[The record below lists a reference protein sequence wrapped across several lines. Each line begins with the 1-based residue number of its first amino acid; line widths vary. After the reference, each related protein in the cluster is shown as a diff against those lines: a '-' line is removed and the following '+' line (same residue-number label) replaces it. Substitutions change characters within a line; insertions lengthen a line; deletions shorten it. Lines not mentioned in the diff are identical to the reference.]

1 MSKKGFDKNS
11 IVGLVLIGAILLV
24 TTYFTQPSAEELK
37 AKAEQEKQAEAKQE
51 QVDQNLSENKL
62 AESEKEDSPEDIT
75 VLDSEETQKIDSLKS
90 LKSYAKYGNFAN
102 KSTGENENFIL
113 ENEKIKVT
121 ISNQGG
127 RVSTVELK
135 EFNTYDSLPLMLF
148 HEDSSRFNIELT
160 VNDDANGTKVVNTE
174 NLFFETENKS
184 FKVEGKNSKSLSM
197 KLYYGSKDKYLEYK
211 YTLKGNSYLVDF
223 ELISVGFDDVVSR
236 GFDYYLNWNMFTP
249 NQEKT
254 IPNQQQKSTIY
265 YKYNNGDIDYIFE
278 TKYEGDELI
287 SPVDWIMF
295 KQQYFNT
302 TLIATDEPF
311 AKGAA
316 SEEQGQFD
324 IETIELAEDQTS
336 NYVQGMSTY
345 LTIPYLG
352 KKNETFAMQY
362 YFGPN
367 RHEDLEAVAVGLDQ
381 SLDYGWGIFGWVN
394 TILIRP
400 VFNFL
405 NGFGISIGIVI
416 LLLTIIIKSLL
427 FPITWKTYLSSAK
440 MKVLKPEIEALKKKN
455 GSDKMK
461 QQQATMA
468 LYRETGVN
476 PMAGCIPM
484 LIQMPILFALFRFFP
499 ATFDLRQKSFLW
511 AEDLSTYDSIYDLGF
526 NIPMY
531 GDHISLF
538 TLMMAVSMI
547 FYTKANS
554 QMTQGM
560 GGDAGG
566 AMASQMKMM
575 TYLMPIMMLFFFN
588 SYAAGLSFYYLIAN
602 VITIAQQFVIRKWIV
617 DEDKLHTKIQAN
629 KTKKKK
635 KKGGFGAKLEKRM
648 KDAQELQAK
657 RKKK

>member
-1 MSKKGFDKNS
+1 MSAKKGFDKNS
-11 IVGLVLIGAILLV
+11 IIGLLLIGAILLV
-24 TTYFTQPSAEELK
+24 TTYLTQPSEEELK
-37 AKAEQEKQAEAKQE
+37 AKAEQEKQEKARQE
-51 QVDQNLSENKL
+51 QVDENLATVNANVEN
-62 AESEKEDSPEDIT
+62 ATTTEIPVAT
-75 VLDSEETQKIDSLKS
+75 LDSNEVQKQDSLKS
-90 LKSYAKYGNFAN
+90 LKSFNKFGSFAE
-102 KSTGENENFIL
+102 SASGEQQSFVL

-121 ISNQGG
+121 ISNKGG

-135 EFNTYDSLPLMLF
+135 EFHTYDSLPLVLF
-148 HEDSSRFNIELT
+148 NEDSSRFNIELT
-160 VNDDANGTKVVNTE
+160 VNDENNGTKVVNTE

-184 FKVEGKNSKSLSM
+184 FKVEGDNSKSFSM
-197 KLYYGSKDKYLEYK
+197 KLFYGSKDKYLEYK

-223 ELISVGFDDVVSR
+223 ELNSVGFDDVVSG

-278 TKYEGDELI
+278 TKYEGDELAI
-287 SPVDWIMF
+287 PVDWIMF
-295 KQQYFNT
+295 KQQYFNS
-302 TLIATDEPF
+302 TLIATDKPF
-311 AKGAA
+311 AKGGARKKK
-316 SEEQGQFD
+316 GQFD
-324 IETIELAEDQTS
+324 IETIELPENQTN
-336 NYVQGMSTY
+336 NYVQGMSTF
-345 LTIPYLG
+345 LTIPYEG

-367 RHEDLEAVAVGLDQ
+367 RHEDLEAVGVGLDG
-381 SLDYGWGIFGWVN
+381 SLDYGWAIFGWVN
-394 TILIRP
+394 IYLIRP

-405 NGFGISIGIVI
+405 NGFGLSIGIVI
-416 LLLTIIIKSLL
+416 LLLTFVIKSFL

-440 MKVLKPEIEALKKKN
+440 MRVLKPEIDELKKKN

-468 LYRETGVN
+468 LYRQTGVN

-538 TLMMAVSMI
+538 TLLMAISMF

-554 QMTQGM
+554 QMTAGAGM
-560 GGDAGG
+560 EG
-566 AMASQMKMM
+566 AMAGQMKMM
-575 TYLMPIMMLFFFN
+575 TYLMPVMMLFFFN

-602 VITIAQQFVIRKWIV
+602 VITILQQYVIRKWIV
-617 DEDKLHTKIQAN
+617 DEDKLHAKIQAN

-648 KDAQELQAK
+648 KDAQELQAQ

>member
-1 MSKKGFDKNS
+1 MSAKGFDKNS
-11 IVGLVLIGAILLV
+11 IIGLILIGAILLV
-24 TTYFTQPSAEELK
+24 TSYFTKPSEEELK
-37 AKAEQEKQAEAKQE
+37 AKAEQEKQNRAKTE
-51 QVDQNLSENKL
+51 QVDKNLTETTSI
-62 AESEKEDSPEDIT
+62 EKQDTSGALLTSNEASNQSQVSDSIKNI
-75 VLDSEETQKIDSLKS
+75 ETLV
-90 LKSYAKYGNFAN
+90 KYGGFADKIN
-102 KSTGENENFIL
+102 SKKQNFIL

-121 ISNQGG
+121 ISNKGG

-135 EFNTYDSLPLMLF
+135 EFHTYDAEPLALF

-160 VNDDANGTKVVNTE
+160 IKDAIGGTKVVNTE

-184 FKVEGKNSKSLSM
+184 SKVEGENSKSISM
-197 KLYYGSKDKYLEYK
+197 KLFYGSRDKYLEYK

-223 ELISVGFDDVVSR
+223 ELNSVGFDDVIAQ
-236 GFDYYLNWNMFTP
+236 GFPYYLNWSMRTP
-249 NQEKT
+249 NQEKS
-254 IPNQQQKSTIY
+254 IDNQVNASTIHF
-265 YKYNNGDIDYIFE
+265 KYSNGDIDDLGLMSDDGE
-278 TKYEGDELI
+278 DLESSVEWL
-287 SPVDWIMF
+287 MF
-295 KQQYFNT
+295 KQQYFNS
-302 TLIATDEPF
+302 TLISKSSPF
-311 AKGAA
+311 LNGA
-316 SEEQGQFD
+316 SKKKDGQFD
-324 IETIELAEDQTS
+324 IKADKLTS
-336 NYVQGMSTY
+336 KNYVKNMSTY
-345 LTIPYLG
+345 LAIPYDNSS
-352 KKNETFAMQY
+352 KETFAMQY

-367 RHEDLEAVAVGLDQ
+367 KHEDLEAVAIGLEQ
-381 SLDYGWGIFGWVN
+381 TLDYGWGIFGWVN

-416 LLLTIIIKSLL
+416 LLLTIVIKSLL

-440 MKVLKPEIEALKKKN
+440 MKVLKPEIEELKKKN
-455 GSDKMK
+455 GNDKMK

-468 LYRETGVN
+468 LYRQTGVN

-511 AEDLSTYDSIYDLGF
+511 AEDLSTYDSIYDFPNG
-526 NIPMY
+526 IDIWGY

-538 TLMMAVSMI
+538 TLLMAISMI

-554 QMTQGM
+554 QMTSGM

-602 VITIAQQFVIRKWIV
+602 IITITQQFVIKKWIV
-617 DEDKLHTKIQAN
+617 NEDKLHAKIQAN

-635 KKGGFGAKLEKRM
+635 KKGGFAAKLEKRM
-648 KDAQELQAK
+648 KDAQELQAQ

>member
-1 MSKKGFDKNS
+1 MSAKGFDKNS
-11 IVGLVLIGAILLV
+11 IIGLVLIGAIMFV
-24 TTYFTQPSAEELK
+24 FSYINNPSEEDIRAQK
-37 AKAEQEKQAEAKQE
+37 EQEAKQE
-51 QVDQNLSENKL
+51 QIDTQQKDELSAAIVNPDTLTETIIDSAIINNLDSANNSKLL
-62 AESEKEDSPEDIT
+62 AEYGSFAKAAVGEKKE
-75 VLDSEETQKIDSLKS
+75 L
-90 LKSYAKYGNFAN
+90 
-102 KSTGENENFIL
+102 IL

-121 ISNQGG
+121 LSNKGG
-127 RVSTVELK
+127 RVTTVQLK
-135 EFNTYDSLPLMLF
+135 EFQTYDSLPLFLF
-148 HEDSSRFNIELT
+148 HEDSSRFNIELST
-160 VNDDANGTKVVNTE
+160 NNGLGGTRVVNTE
-174 NLFFETENKS
+174 NLYFETEDRDV
-184 FKVEGKNSKSLSM
+184 KVEGESSNSISM

-223 ELISVGFDDVVSR
+223 ELNSVGFDDVISKD
-236 GFDYYLNWNMFTP
+236 FPYYAHWSIFAP

-295 KQQYFNT
+295 KQQYFNST
-302 TLIATDEPF
+302 IIATEKPF
-311 AKGAA
+311 EKGAA
-316 SEEQGQFD
+316 SEGKGQFD
-324 IETIELAEDQTS
+324 IETIELPEGQTT

-345 LTIPYLG
+345 LTIPYDG
-352 KKNETFAMQY
+352 GNNESFAMQY

-367 RHEDLEAVAVGLDQ
+367 RSQNLEAVGIGLEET
-381 SLDYGWGIFGWVN
+381 LDYGWGIFGWVN

-400 VFNFL
+400 VFDFL
-405 NGFGISIGIVI
+405 NGFNISIGIII
-416 LLLTIIIKSLL
+416 LLLTLIIKSVL

-455 GSDKMK
+455 GNDKMK

-468 LYRETGVN
+468 LYRQTGVN
-476 PMAGCIPM
+476 PLAGCIPM

-511 AEDLSTYDSIYDLGF
+511 AEDLSTYDSIYDFPGGF
-526 NIPMY
+526 DIPFY

-547 FYTKANS
+547 FYTKSNS
-554 QMTQGM
+554 QMTSGM

-566 AMASQMKMM
+566 AMAAQMKMM

-588 SYAAGLSFYYLIAN
+588 SYAAGLSLYYLIAN
-602 VITIAQQFVIRKWIV
+602 LITIGQQYAIKKWIV
-617 DEDKLHTKIQAN
+617 DEDKLMAKIQAN

-635 KKGGFGAKLEKRM
+635 KSGFAAKLEKRM
-648 KDAQELQAK
+648 KEAQTLQEK

>member
-1 MSKKGFDKNS
+1 MSAKGFDKNS
-11 IVGLVLIGAILLV
+11 IIGLVLIGGILLA
-24 TTYFTQPSAEELK
+24 TTYFTQPSEKELK
-37 AKAEQEKQAEAKQE
+37 AKAEEEKRNKAKIE
-51 QVDQNLSENKL
+51 RIDENLVTEVALEETDTATDLPL
-62 AESEKEDSPEDIT
+62 ASIDNNQTEG
-75 VLDSEETQKIDSLKS
+75 LDSIKNIETLVKFGGFADRSIGETQD
-90 LKSYAKYGNFAN
+90 
-102 KSTGENENFIL
+102 FIL

-121 ISNQGG
+121 ISNKGG

-135 EFNTYDSLPLMLF
+135 EFQTYDSLPLALF

-160 VNDDANGTKVVNTE
+160 VNDAIGGTKVINTE
-174 NLFFETENKS
+174 NLFFETTDAS
-184 FKVEGKNSKSLSM
+184 FNVERDGSNSLSM

-223 ELISVGFDDVVSR
+223 ELISVGFEDVISK
-236 GFDYYLNWNMFTP
+236 GFPYYLNWSMFTP
-249 NQEKT
+249 DQEKT

-278 TKYEGDELI
+278 TKYEKEEMETE
-287 SPVDWIMF
+287 VDWIMF

-302 TLIATDEPF
+302 TLIATEKPF
-311 AKGAA
+311 E
-316 SEEQGQFD
+316 SDSD
-324 IETIELAEDQTS
+324 IETIELPEGQTE
-336 NYVQGMSTY
+336 NYVQGMNANI
-345 LTIPYLG
+345 TIPFDG
-352 KKNETFAMQY
+352 RRDETFAMQY

-367 RHEDLEAVAVGLDQ
+367 RHEDLEAVAIGLDG

-394 TILIRP
+394 TFMIRP
-400 VFNFL
+400 IFNFL
-405 NGFGISIGIVI
+405 NGFGLSIGIVI
-416 LLLTIIIKSLL
+416 LLLTIIIKSFL

-440 MKVLKPEIEALKKKN
+440 MKVLKPEIEELKKKN
-455 GSDKMK
+455 GSDKVK

-468 LYRETGVN
+468 LYRQTGVN

-538 TLMMAVSMI
+538 TLLMAISMI
-547 FYTKANS
+547 FYTKSNS

-575 TYLMPIMMLFFFN
+575 TYLMPVMMLFFFN

-602 VITIAQQFVIRKWIV
+602 VITIAQQFIIKKWIV
-617 DEDKLHTKIQAN
+617 DEDKLHAKIQAN

-635 KKGGFGAKLEKRM
+635 KKGGFGDKLAKKM
-648 KDAQELQAK
+648 KEAQELQAQ